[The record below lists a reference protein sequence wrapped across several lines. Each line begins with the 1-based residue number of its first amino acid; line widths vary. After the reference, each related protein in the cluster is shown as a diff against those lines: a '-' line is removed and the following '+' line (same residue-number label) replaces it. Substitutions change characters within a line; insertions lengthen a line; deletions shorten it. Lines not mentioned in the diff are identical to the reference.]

1 MCLLHLLGLEWQ
13 TILFHDCGAASLFCA
28 KGLWLWLVQSQDSS
42 HICSPGSVCPRELLV
57 GICSLGSWEEVD
69 SRVWEP
75 EEKGQQ
81 GLRTWRGVSQGLGR
95 AAVQQL
101 AIKPGRF
108 RAAAFNSALLCS
120 VVAVISFPS
129 CANADLSV
137 TDRDYV
143 LSPTGNSESLGGLFC
158 LCPGSFLSPWAGPFL
173 STLWAAL
180 SPSLRAQACPQ
191 GSPFACS
198 AFLCCAHSALCSCS
212 ACSHISAFFH
222 LCHRCRDSELCL
234 WCFVAGIIHLPGVL
248 CCACLPAAPQF
259 TGTCV
264 VTAGTS
270 SACSELA
277 AGQCLGLALPTS
289 LRHRECPGVTKPHG
303 DFRAF
308 GVSTCSEAT
317 WHHLWLTVPICSS
330 YRAAVKIL
338 KKAGY

>member
-1 MCLLHLLGLEWQ
+1 MPLPRVIPLPLSWAFPLDPLGCFVPLPPCPGLPTGISLSMLCFPLL
-13 TILFHDCGAASLFCA
+13 
-28 KGLWLWLVQSQDSS
+28 
-42 HICSPGSVCPRELLV
+42 CP
-57 GICSLGSWEEVD
+57 
-69 SRVWEP
+69 
-75 EEKGQQ
+75 Q
-81 GLRTWRGVSQGLGR
+81 
-95 AAVQQL
+95 
-101 AIKPGRF
+101 
-108 RAAAFNSALLCS
+108 CS
-120 VVAVISFPS
+120 VVLQ
-129 CANADLSV
+129 CML
-137 TDRDYV
+137 TH
-143 LSPTGNSESLGGLFC
+143 
-158 LCPGSFLSPWAGPFL
+158 LC
-173 STLWAAL
+173 
-180 SPSLRAQACPQ
+180 
-191 GSPFACS
+191 
-198 AFLCCAHSALCSCS
+198 
-212 ACSHISAFFH
+212 FFH

-234 WCFVAGIIHLPGVL
+234 WCFVAGIIHLLPGVL